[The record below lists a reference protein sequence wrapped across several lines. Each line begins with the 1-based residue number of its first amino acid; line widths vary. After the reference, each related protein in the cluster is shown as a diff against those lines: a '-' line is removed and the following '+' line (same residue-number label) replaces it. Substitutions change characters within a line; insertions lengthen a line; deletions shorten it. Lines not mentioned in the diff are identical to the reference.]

1 MASFASPP
9 PAAATTP
16 GGPSEFSELLPR
28 KHDWDSGEDGRAIGF
43 ASPAMRRARGGRRR
57 ERTSLR
63 HDVWTILRFRS
74 SIQHRS
80 SLQRASYAFELCILT
95 LILLNVLLA
104 MGVSN
109 LIDGESPEVACTF
122 VCFVAVPIVALLV

>member
-1 MASFASPP
+1 MASHV
-9 PAAATTP
+9 AATTP

-43 ASPAMRRARGGRRR
+43 TSPSVRRVRGRRR
-57 ERTSLR
+57 EPTSLR

-104 MGVSN
+104 MGVSD
-109 LIDGESPEVACTF
+109 LINGESPEVACMFICCVYTH
-122 VCFVAVPIVALLV
+122 I